1 VASPAISRCAGVVD
15 VVGASCTVRGAVGT
29 VLGAGVVSG
38 GVDRDDKGASVQKPR
53 ANARTA
59 TTSLGTLP
67 RFAPSPVSPATVTP
81 SRCSYDSSNET
92 SADASCC
99 DNSSLYELVCSREQP
114 ARIVMVEARPSRPC
128 VMLVCSR
135 AKSDK
140 IIMQIKSLWRQK
152 AHQIAAESHCAIQIL
167 CQRDSDKQ
175 LEAWSSCGGF
185 PVHILRLRDRAS
197 LF

>member
-1 VASPAISRCAGVVD
+1 MGGQSPLVASPAISRCAGVVD
-15 VVGASCTVRGAVGT
+15 IVGAGCTVRGAVGI
-29 VLGAGVVSG
+29 VLGVGVVFG
-38 GVDRDDKGASVQKPR
+38 GVDCDADKGASVQKPR

-59 TTSLGTLP
+59 TTSLGTFP
-67 RFAPSPVSPATVTP
+67 FPPSPLSPTTVTP
-81 SRCSYDSSNET
+81 SRRSYNSSNET

-140 IIMQIKSLWRQK
+140 LIMQIKSHWRQK
-152 AHQIAAESHCAIQIL
+152 SPPHCSRIALRNTSFV
-167 CQRDSDKQ
+167 SKQ
-175 LEAWSSCGGF
+175 F
-185 PVHILRLRDRAS
+185 
-197 LF
+197 

>member
-1 VASPAISRCAGVVD
+1 
-15 VVGASCTVRGAVGT
+15 VRGAVGT

-99 DNSSLYELVCSREQP
+99 DKTNLCVFAWSLEQP
-114 ARIVMVEARPSRPC
+114 ARTVMVEARPS
-128 VMLVCSR
+128 
-135 AKSDK
+135 
-140 IIMQIKSLWRQK
+140 
-152 AHQIAAESHCAIQIL
+152 
-167 CQRDSDKQ
+167 
-175 LEAWSSCGGF
+175 
-185 PVHILRLRDRAS
+185 
-197 LF
+197 